1 MAEGTSLLRTRTL
14 TGTVGSNPTLS
25 VSLAV
30 FLNTA
35 FSYIA
40 KYRKLKDTAV
50 PVFSKVFYVEGI
62 A

>member
-1 MAEGTSLLRTRTL
+1 M
-14 TGTVGSNPTLS
+14 GSNPTLS

-40 KYRKLKDTAV
+40 KYRRLKDTAV
-50 PVFSKVFYVEGI
+50 QVCSKVFYVKGI